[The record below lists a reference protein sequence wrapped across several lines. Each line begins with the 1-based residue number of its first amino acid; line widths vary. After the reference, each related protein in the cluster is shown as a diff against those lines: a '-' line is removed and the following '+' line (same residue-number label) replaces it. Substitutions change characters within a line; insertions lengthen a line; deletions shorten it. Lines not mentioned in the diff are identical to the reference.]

1 MIKSVLFSLTLI
13 VAGGA
18 AVTAEAAT
26 KAEQAACRSDAMKY
40 CSSHIGKPSEID
52 ACLVANKSSLSEAC
66 RKVVEAHGG

>member
-1 MIKSVLFSLTLI
+1 MIKSVLFALTLI
-13 VAGGA
+13 AAGSA

-40 CSSHIGKPSEID
+40 CSSHIGKPSEMN
-52 ACLVANKSSLSEAC
+52 ACLVANKSSLSDAC